1 MKKRILITG
10 VTGFL
15 GSNLA
20 KVLLAEGHDIVALK
34 RKSSSFQRLVSVAP
48 KIKFF
53 DIEDLDFDGIFQ
65 TDSKIDIIIHTATC
79 YGRDNESVSAI
90 FSANTELPLKLLDA
104 GSRAGVKGF
113 INTDTI
119 LNKYLNLY
127 SLSKNQF
134 LQWGKYFTLHQHI
147 SFVNLRLEHFYG
159 ASEDP
164 NKFSA
169 HVINSCLNNVPQLDL
184 TKGEQKRDFMY
195 IDDVVS
201 AYVLIIEKFDT
212 FTDSFTEFDV
222 GSGHSVSIR
231 EFVET
236 VHQLTASKTSLAF
249 GALPYREGEV
259 MNSIPDISGL
269 KALGWQCQYD
279 IMAGLKKVVEEERE
293 LTKFAILLKQ
303 GK

>member
-20 KVLLAEGHDIVALK
+20 KALLAEGHDIVALK
-34 RKSSSFQRLVSVAP
+34 RKSSSLRRLAAISP

-53 DIEDLDFDGIFQ
+53 DIEDLDFDEIFP

-104 GSRAGVKGF
+104 GSRAGVKVF

-159 ASEDP
+159 ADEDP

-169 HVINSCLNNVPQLDL
+169 YVINSCLNNVPQLDL

-201 AYVLIIEKFDT
+201 AYVLLVKKFDT
-212 FTDSFTEFDV
+212 FTDTFTEFDV

-236 VHQLTASKTSLAF
+236 VHQLTASKSKLAF
-249 GALPYREGEV
+249 GALPYRDGEV

-269 KALGWQCQYD
+269 QALGWQCQYD
-279 IMAGLKKVVEEERE
+279 INTGLRKVIEEERK
-293 LTKFAILLKQ
+293 LAKFAIFSN
-303 GK
+303 